1 MSAHTE
7 ARELI
12 GTGQRAARAEVSC
25 GLRELPHDATVALR
39 PGPSGLRLRCH
50 RGTLLVTQAG
60 DPFDHVL
67 EQGEEVEL
75 GRRGLVAVWAL
86 SDAAMTAE
94 RA

>member
-1 MSAHTE
+1 MSTHAE

-12 GTGQRAARAEVSC
+12 GTGQRATRAEGSR
-25 GLRELPHDATVALR
+25 GLQELPRDATVALR
-39 PGPSGLRLRCH
+39 PGPRGLRLRCH
-50 RGTLLVTQAG
+50 RGTLMVTQEG
-60 DPFDHVL
+60 DPLDHVL
-67 EQGEEVEL
+67 EQGEVVEL